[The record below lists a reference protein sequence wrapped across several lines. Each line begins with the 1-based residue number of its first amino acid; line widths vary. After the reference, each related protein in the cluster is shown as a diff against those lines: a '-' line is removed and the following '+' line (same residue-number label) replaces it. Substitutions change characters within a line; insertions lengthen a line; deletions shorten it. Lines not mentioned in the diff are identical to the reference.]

1 MTMTTR
7 HLPAISRRLENT
19 AFCLLLIV
27 VALAPLPF
35 GSNGPESTW
44 LLSGLSGLVLFALAL
59 AAMLDP
65 ALVSMPRARP
75 LTVALAG
82 FAFFGVWA
90 IVQIL
95 PGLPAGLPH
104 PLWSAAAATLHQT
117 ARATISID
125 PEATL
130 SALAKA
136 MGYFAIGI
144 SALLLLRD
152 ARRRRLAVAVL
163 ILAGGLYAAY
173 GLIALA
179 AGDCCVVWQKKTSYF
194 GVATGPFINRNSFA
208 TYLGLIA
215 LTCLGLLL
223 RGLGELRRISA
234 PTFVRRTA
242 LTIGLLVA
250 DRWLE
255 SVILVAALA
264 ALLLTQSRA
273 GVTSLI
279 LGALA
284 LSCTAS
290 YADVFGSRGRRWLPV
305 MGFAAILAAG
315 ILAFGG
321 AYVGR
326 IASEGVEDVDRTQSW
341 QIIVTGIEASP
352 WLGHGFGTFPEAF
365 PLYRDDRLDSRRY
378 WDKAQDTYLE
388 LALDM
393 GIPATLVLLTGF
405 AALVAL
411 CWKGLS
417 RRRRE
422 RRIFPAIGIA
432 ATVLV
437 GAHSIYDFSMQIPAI
452 ASTFAFILG
461 IALTES
467 GIWRAS
473 EPSGKREISIVGV
486 PVDRAR
492 GDGA

>member
-1 MTMTTR
+1 MTTG
-7 HLPAISRRLENT
+7 HLPAISRRLENA
-19 AFCLLLIV
+19 AFCLLLIA

-44 LLSGLSGLVLFALAL
+44 LLSGLSGLILLTTAL
-59 AAMLDP
+59 AAVLDP
-65 ALVSMPRARP
+65 ARVSMPKAR
-75 LTVALAG
+75 LLKAAAAC

-95 PGLPAGLPH
+95 PGLPAGLAH
-104 PLWSAAAATLHQT
+104 PLWSTAAATLHQP
-117 ARATISID
+117 ARATVSID

-136 MGYFAIGI
+136 TGYFAIGI
-144 SALLLLRD
+144 STLLLLRD

-173 GLIALA
+173 GLIGLA
-179 AGDCCVVWQKKTSYF
+179 AGDCCVAWQKKTSYF

-215 LTCLGLLL
+215 LTSLGLML
-223 RGLGELRRISA
+223 RSFGELRRISA
-234 PTFVRRTA
+234 PTFARRTA
-242 LTIGLLVA
+242 LTFRLLAA

-255 SVILVAALA
+255 TVTLVAALA

-273 GVTSLI
+273 GITSCI

-284 LSCTAS
+284 LASLAS
-290 YADVFGSRGRRWLPV
+290 YADVFSSRGRRWMPV
-305 MGFAAILAAG
+305 TGLAAVLAAG
-315 ILAFGG
+315 VVAFGG
-321 AYVGR
+321 AYLGR
-326 IASEGVEDVDRTQSW
+326 IANEGFEDVDRTQSW
-341 QIIVTGIEASP
+341 QIVVTGIEASP

-365 PLYRDDRLDSRRY
+365 PLYRDDRLDSRRH

-393 GIPATLVLLTGF
+393 GIPATFVLLAGF

-437 GAHSIYDFSMQIPAI
+437 GAHSVYDFSMQIPAI
-452 ASTFAFILG
+452 ATTFAFIMA

-467 GIWRAS
+467 GIWRA
-473 EPSGKREISIVGV
+473 
-486 PVDRAR
+486 PVDQSSAT
-492 GDGA
+492 